1 MKKLIALVLALVCV
15 LALVGCGQNDDPTT
29 PTGYPTGK
37 IQQPQIMYNGQ
48 VYYYFATGFDEPLPD
63 GYGLVGSITVIDN
76 DNEPTE
82 DFHGSRVELG
92 QEVYASASNAETVYV
107 KYKKGYAKFV
117 VKSKTEPQNEVMQF
131 FADKYDMKFTLWGP
145 EGQDLYAFYIYPEYA
160 ERECHILMP
169 ENTDDVAEY
178 HKDLSWEVVDD
189 ELIITGAWQEIFKI
203 DITAETATSKTT
215 GKVYQI
221 YEMQSE

>member
-63 GYGLVGSITVIDN
+63 GYELVGSISAVDN

>member
-1 MKKLIALVLALVCV
+1 MKKYIALLLTFVCV

-63 GYGLVGSITVIDN
+63 GYELVGSISAVDN

-82 DFHGSRVELG
+82 DFHGARVELE

-117 VKSKTEPQNEVMQF
+117 IKSKTEPQNEVMQF

-189 ELIITGAWQEIFKI
+189 ELIITGEWQEIFKI
-203 DITAETATSKTT
+203 DITAKTATSKTT

>member
-1 MKKLIALVLALVCV
+1 LIALVLALVCV
-15 LALVGCGQNDDPTT
+15 LALLGCGQNDDPTT

-63 GYGLVGSITVIDN
+63 GYELVGSISAVDN